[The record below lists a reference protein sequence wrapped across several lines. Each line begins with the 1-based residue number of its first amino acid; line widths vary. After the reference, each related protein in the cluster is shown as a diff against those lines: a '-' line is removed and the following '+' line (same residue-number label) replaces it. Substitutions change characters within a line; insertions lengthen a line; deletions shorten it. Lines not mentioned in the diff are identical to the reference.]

1 MVNTSSEYFHVLF
14 YDIKYISKGHC
25 NTESEIFACVFPFFH
40 IPHPFLSKC
49 MLRMRKRRKSNLIRI
64 YFWRTKVSEAVCKCD
79 WHNVRSY
86 LFFNVRKFQTQCAVT
101 LMLALKMAVVNK
113 CLNGLIEVVGTL
125 NIIKLNYRRFYSLIV
140 FIIVLL
146 QTILTQIVRENVF
159 KIKTVRVNVVTLKS
173 CKHVVCYIAYV

>member
-1 MVNTSSEYFHVLF
+1 
-14 YDIKYISKGHC
+14 
-25 NTESEIFACVFPFFH
+25 
-40 IPHPFLSKC
+40 
-49 MLRMRKRRKSNLIRI
+49 
-64 YFWRTKVSEAVCKCD
+64 
-79 WHNVRSY
+79 
-86 LFFNVRKFQTQCAVT
+86 
-101 LMLALKMAVVNK
+101 MAVVNK

-173 CKHVVCYIAYV
+173 CKHVVCLYCLRLALHQLHLGFRIHKRCIQL